1 MAKLEIASS
10 RNLLTEQKKAA
21 IIAATY
27 SRDNGGVQGR
37 IERAALERLQK
48 EFNVAGSILAPTRYH
63 KNISE
68 YVASVI
74 RHGNDAQLIR
84 LANSLTPE
92 IVFSCKPLS
101 ENLELCNGTIVKMLK
116 IYGTAYSV
124 EVFGGNNEQQLW
136 LSLTIIYESNYA
148 WISPANILLFFSH
161 ILKGKYKKDI
171 QSVSARGLT
180 MEFFID
186 WLNDYKEWI
195 MSQYEEMHPKYN
207 NIEKHDYKAD
217 CANIDSKAL
226 EAITYVINFKETAAK
241 AISEQR
247 DKLLRP
253 LPIGKDFGNP
263 SDEQIKFAEAA
274 LRATCIC
281 FFNSTDADVLMSEL
295 YDLAKIAAEK
305 EGEND
310 FIASRYYRIL
320 QGNLRKLIN
329 TANKVDAEAVLRQKG
344 FEQNEINAIV
354 VGSYIEKESGE
365 MVYMY
370 RNYFNKLTKSHPN
383 KLILTLKEWAIWQAL
398 QAKPSNYDI

>member
-1 MAKLEIASS
+1 MAKLGIASS
-10 RNLLTEQKKAA
+10 RNLLTEQKKTA

-27 SRDNGGVQGR
+27 SGGNGGVQGR
-37 IERAALERLQK
+37 IERAALDMLDRAFSGKHIAIKPSMPQRDISSYIKHMLNNANDEQLL
-48 EFNVAGSILAPTRYH
+48 ELAY
-63 KNISE
+63 I
-68 YVASVI
+68 I
-74 RHGNDAQLIR
+74 
-84 LANSLTPE
+84 TPE
-92 IVFSCKPLS
+92 IVYSCKPLP
-101 ENLELCNGTIVKMLK
+101 ENQELCMWAFAKMLNIYKETYRAK
-116 IYGTAYSV
+116 ILDDA
-124 EVFGGNNEQQLW
+124 NDKQLA
-136 LSLTIIYESNYA
+136 LSLRQIMLEHGY
-148 WISPANILLFFSH
+148 WISPANVLLFFRQ
-161 ILKGKYKKDI
+161 IYNGKYKKDI
-171 QSVSARGLT
+171 QHITGRGLS
-180 MEFFID
+180 MEFLVD

-195 MSQYEEMHPKYN
+195 MSEYEVMHPKYN
-207 NIEKHDYKAD
+207 SIEKHDYKAD

-226 EAITYVINFKETAAK
+226 EAITYVVNFKETAAK

-253 LPIGKDFGNP
+253 LPIGEGFGNP
-263 SDEQIKFAEAA
+263 SDEQIKFVEAA

-344 FEQNEINAIV
+344 FEQNEISAIV

-398 QAKPSNYDI
+398 QAKPENYAP

>member
-1 MAKLEIASS
+1 
-10 RNLLTEQKKAA
+10 
-21 IIAATY
+21 
-27 SRDNGGVQGR
+27 VQGR

-63 KNISE
+63 KSISE
-68 YVASVI
+68 YIASVI

-92 IVFSCKPLS
+92 IVFSCKPLA
-101 ENLELCNGTIVKMLK
+101 ENLELCNGTIIKMLK

-180 MEFFID
+180 MEFFTD
-186 WLNDYKEWI
+186 WLNDYRDWI
-195 MSQYEEMHPKYN
+195 MSEYEVMHPKYN
-207 NIEKHDYKAD
+207 SIEKHDYKAD

-226 EAITYVINFKETAAK
+226 EAITYVVNFKETAAK

-253 LPIGKDFGNP
+253 LPIGEGFGNP
-263 SDEQIKFAEAA
+263 SDEQIKFVEAA

-398 QAKPSNYDI
+398 QAKPENYAP